1 MRSMGNLNFFAFL
14 IMVTLIFAVSSE
26 SRPLDYP
33 FLEKK
38 NLMTRALRELFEKS
52 KRLKV
57 GFKDE
62 VDVVSSPYDSKR
74 QSPGGPDPCHHS
86 KNLC

>member
-1 MRSMGNLNFFAFL
+1 MGSLNLCVCVILVMFMFA
-14 IMVTLIFAVSSE
+14 MSSE
-26 SRPLDYP
+26 SRPLEYP
-33 FLEKK
+33 LLERK
-38 NLMTRALRELFEKS
+38 NLTRRALRELFEKS

-62 VDVVSSPYDSKR
+62 VDVVSRPYDSKR
-74 QSPGGPDPCHHS
+74 QSPGGPDPHHHS

>member
-1 MRSMGNLNFFAFL
+1 MGSLNLWVCVILVMFMFA
-14 IMVTLIFAVSSE
+14 MSSE
-26 SRPLDYP
+26 SRPLEYH
-33 FLEKK
+33 FLERK
-38 NLMTRALRELFEKS
+38 NLTRRALRELFEKS

-62 VDVVSSPYDSKR
+62 VDVVSGPYDSKR
-74 QSPGGPDPCHHS
+74 QSPGGPDPHHHS